1 MISLEPSILEQL
13 NTIIEYLNFHG
24 PLFIN
29 IPSDLESDDAKG
41 VTINSLADI
50 D

>member
-1 MISLEPSILEQL
+1 MSLEPSILEQL

-29 IPSDLESDDAKG
+29 IPSDLESDDKKG
-41 VTINSLADI
+41 LIFHSLADL